1 MKPNKI
7 MIGILAGASLFIGF
21 VIFSVAVGAVFPS
34 LHKLTAPLICSGTV
48 EVETVKYSYK
58 PGQVGWATTIYCVEN
73 SGQKREITFAAIA
86 VTGLIASAIVFV
98 ILGIWMR
105 KSLLMPENFGVLAN
119 DLKPKKESSSK
130 NKKDGSALER
140 LSELKKMYDENLISK
155 TEYEN
160 KKAQIMKEL

>member
-1 MKPNKI
+1 
-7 MIGILAGASLFIGF
+7 
-21 VIFSVAVGAVFPS
+21 
-34 LHKLTAPLICSGTV
+34 
-48 EVETVKYSYK
+48 
-58 PGQVGWATTIYCVEN
+58 VGWSTTIYCAEN
-73 SGQKREITFAAIA
+73 SGNQREITFAAIA

-119 DLKPKKESSSK
+119 DLKPKKGSSAK

-160 KKAQIMKEL
+160 KKAQIMKEM